1 LKKIEKKLEF
11 PFKNF
16 PGRKTKGNSMQG
28 KNVSKICNVVMKFFK
43 KAVLKI
49 DKSVKFVKRR
59 SKMNAKLFAE
69 VLISGCL
76 SDPTISL
83 ERLCKLIKNR
93 GVKITKQGLH
103 QRFNEEAAALM
114 QTLFQESLD
123 QFKTEKC
130 DMLDLL
136 KPFSS
141 VKMIDSTSI
150 SLPSNLKNLYKGAGG
165 LGSDA
170 GLKIQVLFN
179 YLHCQVSQITITG
192 GCENDQS
199 FDGHLNDI
207 EKDTL
212 YLQDLGY
219 FKLKSFATIIDKN
232 AYFISRYLNPTTVF
246 DERNAPIDLMR
257 ELQQAGTYFAKKIW
271 LGQKK
276 KIEVRLIA
284 SRLPDVDYEKR
295 IYKLKKSAQKR
306 GRIPKK
312 ETLELARWSIYI
324 TNVPEDMLNKEQ
336 VYLMYSLRWQIELLF
351 KLCKGEA
358 GLAKVSGKTPS
369 RIFCEIY
376 AKMICIVMLLY
387 FCFPFRWKEMQEIS
401 FQKAYR
407 ALKLRALDF
416 FKALTSPYQLR
427 KFIQAFLSDILEFAF
442 KDNYRIK
449 RRLAYQKR

>member
-1 LKKIEKKLEF
+1 
-11 PFKNF
+11 
-16 PGRKTKGNSMQG
+16 MQAE
-28 KNVSKICNVVMKFFK
+28 NVSKICNAVMNFFK
-43 KAVLKI
+43 KTVSKV
-49 DKSVKFVKRR
+49 DKSIKFVKRR

-103 QRFNEEAAALM
+103 QRFNKEATALM
-114 QTLFQESLD
+114 ENLFQKALA
-123 QFKTEKC
+123 QFKTKKC
-130 DMLDLL
+130 NVLDLL

-141 VKMIDSTSI
+141 VKMIDSTSV
-150 SLPSNLKNLYKGAGG
+150 SLPSKLKNLYKGFGG
-165 LGSDA
+165 SGSDA

-179 YLHCQVSQITITG
+179 YLHSQINQITITE

-219 FKLKSFATIIDKN
+219 FKLKSFATIIDKG
-232 AYFISRYLNPTTVF
+232 AYFISRYLNPTAIF
-246 DERNAPIDLMR
+246 DERNAFVDLIR
-257 ELQQAGTYFAKKIW
+257 ELQKAGRYFAKKVW
-271 LGQKK
+271 LDRRKK

-284 SRLPDVDYEKR
+284 FRLSDADFEKR
-295 IYKLKKSAQKR
+295 IRKLKRSAQKH
-306 GRIPKK
+306 GRTPKK

-324 TNVPEDMLNKEQ
+324 TNVPENMLNDEQ
-336 VYLMYSLRWQIELLF
+336 VYLVYSLRWQVELLF
-351 KLCKGEA
+351 KLCKSEA
-358 GLAKVSGKTPS
+358 GIAKVSGKNPS

-387 FCFPFRWKEMQEIS
+387 FCFPFRWKETQEIS

-407 ALKLRALDF
+407 ELKLRALDF
-416 FKALTSPYQLR
+416 FKALASPYQLR
-427 KFIQAFLSDILEFAF
+427 KFIKAFVSDILEFAF
-442 KDNYRIK
+442 KDKYRKK
-449 RRLAYQKR
+449 RRLAYQKVMDSVGQEVLI